1 MPLAWGECSTSSS
14 TVAMHGD
21 DVALAFELSE
31 ELHREGI
38 NPRSFCYGQ
47 GPLVTS

>member
-1 MPLAWGECSTSSS
+1 MIHKFVHP
-14 TVAMHGD
+14 VAVLGD

-38 NPRSFCYGQ
+38 NPRLPLYGLR
-47 GPLVTS
+47 PLATT